1 MTMRQ
6 VDRAADHLV
15 GFARVNTE
23 PNGHLDGRV
32 LFGRRRLLGQL
43 GRLQR
48 RVEVGAVRL
57 LGGGAICLA
66 VLAHSTIQS
75 DGGLWL
81 MSGPKLALPL
91 FFNCRTKT
99 IRP

>member
-1 MTMRQ
+1 MRQ

-43 GRLQR
+43 
-48 RVEVGAVRL
+48 A
-57 LGGGAICLA
+57 AC
-66 VLAHSTIQS
+66 
-75 DGGLWL
+75 
-81 MSGPKLALPL
+81 SGV
-91 FFNCRTKT
+91 
-99 IRP
+99 